1 MQNKR
6 MKQEKH
12 EFVLL
17 AVPAALLLEA
27 GIFEGD
33 AMMMYTA
40 GRKLIIENCD
50 DVFICTGDC
59 EKCPAKEADCDG
71 ECDDCPCREHCD
83 ESEAE

>member
-6 MKQEKH
+6 MKH

-17 AVPAALLLEA
+17 AVPAELLLEA

-33 AMMMYTA
+33 ALIMYTA
-40 GRKLIIENCD
+40 GGKLVIEND
-50 DVFICTGDC
+50 EDAFICSGDC
-59 EKCPAKEADCDG
+59 EHCPANEADCDG
-71 ECDDCPCREHCD
+71 ECEDCPCKENCD

>member
-6 MKQEKH
+6 MRQEKQE
-12 EFVLL
+12 FILL

-33 AMMMYTA
+33 AMMMYTE

-50 DVFICTGDC
+50 DVLICTGDC
-59 EKCPAKEADCDG
+59 ENCPAKEVECDG